1 MKTTRQQTNRKN
13 DGLTRLC
20 SLKSFLTNYYSVL
33 TSDMM
38 SNWSTKWRN
47 VLGKYSKFTNEDESV
62 ELDIVTIS
70 GSLPLTT
77 YGPCFL
83 CPTIS
88 NHKAEVNKIVEI
100 GNRAKLETDLR
111 VSL

>member
-1 MKTTRQQTNRKN
+1 M
-13 DGLTRLC
+13 LC

-47 VLGKYSKFTNEDESV
+47 VLGEYSKFTNEDESV
-62 ELDIVTIS
+62 ELDIVDIVS
-70 GSLPLTT
+70 GSLRLTT

-100 GNRAKLETDLR
+100 GNPANVETGEFVKKQQCKKATR
-111 VSL
+111 V